1 MNRILLSTS
10 LALLVACGEK
20 KAPEAAPEAAA
31 PPPPPAPEEP
41 AEPPPP
47 PEPVEVRNADLN
59 ATITMADGSTKS
71 GHVKRIERSSNFRGD
86 EDWLTDAGD
95 LKINGE
101 APGKYMKFTWDQVKS
116 VAIKPEAAN
125 NSNISCTYS
134 SEYNPWIYECTIKA
148 PSTLTPKDGGSFT
161 VDTGYKWRF
170 VFDDDSEVEFYM
182 KKHVVWEQ
190 DSEEVGL
197 DTVNPEN
204 YDLYGK
210 LQQQLKTDVKG
221 PTMVTRIDIQ

>member
-1 MNRILLSTS
+1 MSRFLLLSS
-10 LALLVACGEK
+10 LVLMVACGEK
-20 KAPEAAPEAAA
+20 KAPEPAPVAAA
-31 PPPPPAPEEP
+31 PPPPQPEVP

-59 ATITMADGSTKS
+59 VTLTMADGSSKA

-95 LKINGE
+95 LKIAGE
-101 APGKYMKFTWDQVKS
+101 APGAYKKFSWDQVKS
-116 VAIKPEAAN
+116 VAIKPDAASTN
-125 NSNISCTYS
+125 NISCTYS
-134 SEYNPWIYECTIKA
+134 SEYNPWVYECTLKA
-148 PSTLTPKDGGSFT
+148 PSTLTAKDGGSFT

-182 KKHVVWEQ
+182 KKLIVWEQ

-210 LQQQLKTDVKG
+210 LQQRIKAEAKG
-221 PTMVTRIDIQ
+221 AEVVTRVVIQ

>member
-1 MNRILLSTS
+1 MSRFLLLTS
-10 LALLVACGEK
+10 LALMVACGEK
-20 KAPEAAPEAAA
+20 KAPEAAATAA
-31 PPPPPAPEEP
+31 PPPPPAPVVEE
-41 AEPPPP
+41 APPPP

-59 ATITMADGSTKS
+59 VTITMADGSTKA
-71 GHVKRIERSSNFRGD
+71 GHVKRVERSSTFRGD
-86 EDWLTDAGD
+86 EDWLTEAGD

-101 APGKYMKFTWDQVKS
+101 APGAYKKFTWDQVKS
-116 VAIKPEAAN
+116 ISVKPEPAST
-125 NSNISCTYS
+125 SNISCTYS
-134 SEYNPWIYECTIKA
+134 SEYNPWIYECTIKV
-148 PSTLTPKDGGSFT
+148 PSTLTAKEGGSYT

-182 KKHVVWEQ
+182 KKYIVWEQ

-210 LQQQLKTDVKG
+210 LQEKLKSDVKSANI
-221 PTMVTRIDIQ
+221 VTGIVID